1 MKAIKIIITLFLAM
15 TFFGMEAQETVN
27 VPLSNPQKEVK
38 LKMGII
44 SGSITVVGYNGKEV
58 IVTGKNRKSKKPP
71 KKNKYGLKK
80 ISSKT
85 LDFSVEEFDNTVI
98 VKSGL
103 GGTTDFEIKVPKKC
117 SLKLSTLN
125 DGFIKVVG
133 VSGVIEVSNIN
144 GKITLKDISGSV
156 SADALNEDI
165 VVNFLKVTPNT
176 AMAFSN
182 LSGNIDVTFPKN
194 IKANVK
200 LKSDMGEIYTDFNI
214 KSSKQKQKVKR
225 KNASKEGTYSV
236 HVEKWILGTINGG
249 GAELLFKNFNGD
261 IVIRSK

>member
-1 MKAIKIIITLFLAM
+1 MKAIKIITTLVLGLSFL
-15 TFFGMEAQETVN
+15 GMNAQETVK
-27 VPLSNPQKEVK
+27 VPLSSPQKDAR

-58 IVTGKNRKSKKPP
+58 IVTGKSRSSKKTP

-80 ISSKT
+80 ISNKA

-133 VSGVIEVSNIN
+133 VSGIIEVSNIN
-144 GKITLKDISGSV
+144 GKIMLKDISGSV

-182 LSGNIDVTFPKN
+182 LSGNIDVTFPKS

-200 LKSDMGEIYTDFNI
+200 LKSDMGEIYTDFDI
-214 KSSKQKQKVKR
+214 KSTKRKQKVNR
-225 KNASKEGTYSV
+225 NSSKEGTYSV

-249 GAELLFKNFNGD
+249 GPELLFKNFNGD
-261 IVIRSK
+261 IVIRAK